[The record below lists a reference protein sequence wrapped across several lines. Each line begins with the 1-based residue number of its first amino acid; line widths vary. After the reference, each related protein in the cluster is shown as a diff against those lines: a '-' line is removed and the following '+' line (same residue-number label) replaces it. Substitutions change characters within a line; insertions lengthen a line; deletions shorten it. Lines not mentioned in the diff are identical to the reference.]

1 MGFVAPLLA
10 SVGTAVTAGGTLS
23 TLLTVGS
30 TVAGLAASRA
40 NTRAQQQAANFQAS
54 VAQRNA
60 QMLQNN
66 AADTRQAG
74 QINQQER
81 DMESAAILAEDQTRM
96 AGSGF
101 ELNSTTFN
109 RRTRAGRILA
119 RRDALRI
126 RQDADRDAV
135 SMENQADGEQVT
147 AQSAK
152 RAGRNAL
159 VAGLFD
165 VGSGLID
172 GATMVN
178 RNRALRINREARG
191 VTQPYA

>member
-1 MGFVAPLLA
+1 MGQIAPLLA
-10 SVGTAVTAGGTLS
+10 TIGTATASIGGIS
-23 TLLTVGS
+23 TLLSIGGTIAGV
-30 TVAGLAASRA
+30 VAQR
-40 NTRAQQQAANFQAS
+40 RAANFQAS

-60 QMLQNN
+60 QMLQDN

-81 DMESAAILAEDQTRM
+81 DMESASILAEDQTRM

-126 RQDADRDAV
+126 RQDADREAV
-135 SMENQADGEQVT
+135 SMENQADGERAT

-178 RNRALRINREARG
+178 QRKALQINRQARG